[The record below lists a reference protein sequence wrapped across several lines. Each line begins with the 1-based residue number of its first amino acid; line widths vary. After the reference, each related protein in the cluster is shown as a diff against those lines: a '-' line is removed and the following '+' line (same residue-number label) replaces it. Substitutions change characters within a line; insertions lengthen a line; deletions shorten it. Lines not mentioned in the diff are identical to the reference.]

1 MNHGNELVH
10 PAHDDDQQQLQQQ
23 QCSYTLHSSRQVY
36 TRTYSYIVQHRTA
49 LKLQSIRSRY
59 SVVKMHTVST
69 YQKVKKN
76 VITHTVTAAPGARC
90 MFIELA
96 SRSPRR
102 HVTYIFLHRRANTKI
117 SQQKTT
123 ITTTPRKRLEP
134 QTPRAKGQ
142 HPTCSP

>member
-69 YQKVKKN
+69 YQKVKKKCDN
-76 VITHTVTAAPGARC
+76 THSNSSARSTMYVYRTGFSITPTTRYVH
-90 MFIELA
+90 
-96 SRSPRR
+96 
-102 HVTYIFLHRRANTKI
+102 IFTPESKYENLPTKNNDNNNT
-117 SQQKTT
+117 T
-123 ITTTPRKRLEP
+123 
-134 QTPRAKGQ
+134 
-142 HPTCSP
+142 